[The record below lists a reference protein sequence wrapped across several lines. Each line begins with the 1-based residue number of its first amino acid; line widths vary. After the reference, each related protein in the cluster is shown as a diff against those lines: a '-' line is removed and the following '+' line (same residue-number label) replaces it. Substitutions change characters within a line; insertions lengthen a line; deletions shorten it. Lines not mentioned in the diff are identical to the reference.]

1 MTQFIL
7 SHDLTEKKKKHMDS
21 LSLVDIVDPLKP
33 QAFAWFTWRLK
44 LPLLTKHILLA
55 LKTMFQICFKRK
67 HSSVWQS
74 SYMHMLKTSLNVL
87 DIPHFSDMNF
97 YISLLVYVRPPWSKR
112 APFSLSLCQTLTIC

>member
-1 MTQFIL
+1 
-7 SHDLTEKKKKHMDS
+7 MDS

-97 YISLLVYVRPPWSKR
+97 YISLY
-112 APFSLSLCQTLTIC
+112 LCMSDHRGAREHRSVSACAKH